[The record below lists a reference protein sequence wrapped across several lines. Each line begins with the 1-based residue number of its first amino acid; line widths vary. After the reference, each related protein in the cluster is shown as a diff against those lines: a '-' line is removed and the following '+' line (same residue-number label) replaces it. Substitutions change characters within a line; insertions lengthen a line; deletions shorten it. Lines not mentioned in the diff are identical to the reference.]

1 MSDPKKKLKDRPQIE
16 LLYILLYYVRYFR
29 VRSKA
34 ELMASL
40 FFSIRTSMS
49 NIEGLKIL
57 SLDDKKEHTT
67 NISFT
72 QKQGRKNRE
81 NLIFKYFLT
90 IV

>member
-1 MSDPKKKLKDRPQIE
+1 MRISTEKNSE
-16 LLYILLYYVRYFR
+16 
-29 VRSKA
+29 SKA
-34 ELMASL
+34 ELEGNST

-49 NIEGLKIL
+49 NMEGLKIL

-67 NISFT
+67 TNISFT
-72 QKQGRKNRE
+72 QKQGRKNRQ

>member
-1 MSDPKKKLKDRPQIE
+1 
-16 LLYILLYYVRYFR
+16 
-29 VRSKA
+29 
-34 ELMASL
+34 
-40 FFSIRTSMS
+40 MS
-49 NIEGLKIL
+49 NMEGLKIL

>member
-1 MSDPKKKLKDRPQIE
+1 MRISTEKNSE
-16 LLYILLYYVRYFR
+16 
-29 VRSKA
+29 SKA
-34 ELMASL
+34 ELEGNST

-49 NIEGLKIL
+49 NMEGLKIF

-72 QKQGRKNRE
+72 QKQGRINRQ